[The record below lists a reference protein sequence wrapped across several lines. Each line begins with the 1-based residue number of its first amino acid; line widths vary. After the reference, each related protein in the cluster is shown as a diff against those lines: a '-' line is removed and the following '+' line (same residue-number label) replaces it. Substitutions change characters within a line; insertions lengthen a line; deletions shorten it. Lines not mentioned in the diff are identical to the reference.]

1 MAECRTCGKSIRA
14 WEVIGGACEDCFSH
28 LKKKEDA
35 AESQLR
41 QKEDAAERE
50 LAQQENMSGYETPV
64 RRNLHTF
71 HL

>member
-1 MAECRTCGKSIRA
+1 MPECKTCGKSIRA
-14 WEVIGGACEDCFSH
+14 WEAVGGACEDCFSH

-50 LAQQENMSGYETPV
+50 LAQCLLPQPTPFKASKLPNILV
-64 RRNLHTF
+64 
-71 HL
+71 